1 MWFPFN
7 FAKKLKDRHFLVGGS
22 KNLKL
27 SPNTCFGV
35 SFQKNVLS
43 SFLLFSSVC
52 YQDDLSDSERN
63 EIASSTARNFNNSWL
78 LYVKFSETINLCQN
92 IWLIE
97 NWKCQLFFI
106 FEIKGAKKDK
116 IFNFLKGSFS
126 VMRGPMDMI
135 FGVFSKTYMRLL
147 TSITLQF
154 FSRYSKSYN
163 NLNVKSCLKLN
174 SP

>member
-7 FAKKLKDRHFLVGGS
+7 FAKNLKDRHFVVGGS

-52 YQDDLSDSERN
+52 YQDDLSDSKRN
-63 EIASSTARNFNNSWL
+63 EIASSTARNFNKPFPKYLTGRKLEMSAL
-78 LYVKFSETINLCQN
+78 
-92 IWLIE
+92 
-97 NWKCQLFFI
+97 FI
-106 FEIKGAKKDK
+106 FEMKSAKKDK
-116 IFNFLKGSFS
+116 ISNFSFS

-135 FGVFSKTYMRLL
+135 FGMFSETYVRLL
-147 TSITLQF
+147 TSITSQF

-174 SP
+174 GP